1 MVGPE
6 QRDPFL
12 LARSTSTGSSGTP
25 DAIHAQ
31 FTPSRIDR
39 KTGRRTRRTR
49 TMHPMEISSPRDAVV
64 VVEFGIAEAR
74 FKRKKLKLKL

>member
-39 KTGRRTRRTR
+39 KTGRRTR

-64 VVEFGIAEAR
+64 VVEFGIAGAR